1 MHKLNEAVT
10 RPPWLSNDIVLAP
23 LITGT
28 DPLVRQSKQAVCQH
42 RMEEKSIEIKS
53 VHRECEMRAK
63 LNHVKMM
70 MMMVKLY
77 IRYISADVFV
87 ILLSSAASS
96 PHQSQLKV
104 ARWER
109 QISSL
114 GG

>member
-53 VHRECEMRAK
+53 VHRESEMRAK

-96 PHQSQLKV
+96 PHQGRPAQGSAV
-104 ARWER
+104 
-109 QISSL
+109 
-114 GG
+114 

>member
-1 MHKLNEAVT
+1 
-10 RPPWLSNDIVLAP
+10 
-23 LITGT
+23 
-28 DPLVRQSKQAVCQH
+28 
-42 RMEEKSIEIKS
+42 
-53 VHRECEMRAK
+53 MRAK

-96 PHQSQLKV
+96 PSPAQGRPAQGSAMQSGWQS
-104 ARWER
+104 

-114 GG
+114 GGLKVHQPTNQRQTTATVEEEVKQLYLHFP